1 MTIGKWNRRRSSHA
15 AMALFAQ
22 DEPATENNDD
32 DGDGEEKEK
41 EKELTPETIAEMI
54 EVSFLNSCLQLSQG
68 YIDVLKLFIVA
79 VKAGYEIGLPLD
91 ELHELVL
98 ECPVNSAGRE
108 LMKEEKAL
116 RREWMG
122 VVYEM
127 LDAVNSGPP
136 SSADS
141 AGSGRNDD
149 DDDDNAKSSRIS
161 GVVCAMLD
169 VRAELQRKEAKTGGE
184 QDASVAL
191 LTGLTVERA
200 LELSPSLTRLDEYT
214 TDPMERAFLTN
225 DIRVALVT
233 FKVLEEERI
242 CMQDSS
248 GRTITTG
255 GADEGKQVPRPPIP
269 GT

>member
-1 MTIGKWNRRRSSHA
+1 
-15 AMALFAQ
+15 MALFAQ
-22 DEPATENNDD
+22 EEPATENNDD

-41 EKELTPETIAEMI
+41 ELTPKTIAEMI

-79 VKAGYEIGLPLD
+79 VKAGYEIGLPLG

-108 LMKEEKAL
+108 LMKEEKEL

-136 SSADS
+136 LGADS
-141 AGSGRNDD
+141 GGSGRDVDD
-149 DDDDNAKSSRIS
+149 DDDDAKKTRIS
-161 GVVCAMLD
+161 GVVGAMLD
-169 VRAELQRKEAKTGGE
+169 VRAELQREEENTGGE

-200 LELSPSLTRLDEYT
+200 LELSPSLTRLDEST
-214 TDPMERAFLTN
+214 TDPMERAFFTN

-233 FKVLEEERI
+233 FRVLEEERI

-255 GADEGKQVPRPPIP
+255 GAEEGKRVPRPPIP